1 MWFVSSTTRG
11 KKRRDSRFLEVARH
25 YIDHNKQK
33 IGMNKTFCR
42 VSATLVGVLLLLTL
56 GSCSKE
62 SQLTPEAQPEAGAGQ
77 LAFSLDND
85 ALRSVP
91 AEAYE
96 KAVDEHSV
104 WCVFVTPTG
113 AGGAQTVQ
121 AAKQAHKTAAGSY
134 SVNAGFAGAAQ
145 MFVIGNVESELQ
157 SKLYNLTSGTP
168 LSEVQSWIVKNSLGN
183 GTADPAKFV
192 MTSEMLP
199 VNLPAKGA
207 PAANLPQ
214 AIQLKRLAARFD
226 VINEVPGLTL
236 TTVSV
241 ANRIVTSTLL
251 DVHQTGEKATAA
263 TEYNITDGKVLLHK
277 IYSYQNSNKG
287 GTANA
292 TSFTIQGTYKGKT
305 IKPISVKLQD
315 ATTTEALDVQR
326 NHCYRI
332 LLKPTGDDFNPI
344 KPDDPSTAWKIVVKV
359 LDWNEAAAD
368 LGNYSDED
376 LDALGT
382 VTADPTVNLKG
393 INLLNAVAE
402 YNIDIT
408 GTKFTD
414 THSNVAGHTGYFTW
428 SEAKALKMP
437 DGYHLPTRYEWTA
450 ILGSDYYAP
459 NSLVCVCFN
468 ENTTKKDVSLTVQIP
483 VKPSSTVTTMACLQD
498 YKQVPDESATYMIRY
513 KDNDTYRS
521 AWRYSYVDSPIA
533 GEGKILKIES
543 VPVKA
548 TLTIEQLNKDYF
560 ANPKVRQ
567 YIKTRYLPS
576 TGMDYSR
583 EGSGSGARRGSGG
596 SYWSATEFRGSDA
609 YCMNFGGM
617 NAYVNYLEQMGCR
630 AVRLFRN
637 SWQGT
642 QR

>member
-1 MWFVSSTTRG
+1 
-11 KKRRDSRFLEVARH
+11 
-25 YIDHNKQK
+25 
-33 IGMNKTFCR
+33 MNKTFCR
-42 VSATLVGVLLLLTL
+42 ASATLMGVLLLLTL

-77 LAFSLDND
+77 LAFSLGND
-85 ALRSVP
+85 ALRSIP
-91 AEAYE
+91 AEDFE

-134 SVNAGFAGAAQ
+134 SVNAGFAGQAQ

-157 SKLYNLTSGTP
+157 TKLYNLTSGTP

-183 GTADPAKFV
+183 GTTDPAKFV
-192 MTSEMLP
+192 MTSEMVA

-226 VINEVPGLTL
+226 VINEVPGLKL

-251 DVHQTGEKATAA
+251 DVHQTGTKET
-263 TEYNITDGKVLLHK
+263 TDYDVVGGKVLLHK

-287 GTANA
+287 GTTGA
-292 TSFTIQGTYKGKT
+292 TSFTIQGTYKGKA
-305 IKPISVKLQD
+305 IKPIQVKLQD

-332 LLKPTGDDFNPI
+332 LLKPTGDDFTPI

-359 LDWNEAAAD
+359 LDWNEAAD

-408 GTKFTD
+408 GKKFTD
-414 THSNVAGHTGYFTW
+414 THSNAAGHSGYFTW
-428 SEAKALKMP
+428 NEAKALQMP
-437 DGYHLPTRYEWTA
+437 EDYHLPTRYEWTA
-450 ILGSDYYAP
+450 ILGSDYYYASNSNSIVYYYASNSNSTVYYNAP
-459 NSLVCVCFN
+459 SFN
-468 ENTTKKDVSLTVQIP
+468 PITYVYFDRDETKREVSLTVQIP
-483 VKPSSTVTTMACLQD
+483 GQTKKMDCYQD
-498 YKQVPDESATYMIRY
+498 VKQVSADHATYMIRY
-513 KDNDTYRS
+513 KDNDIYRS
-521 AWRYSYVDSPIA
+521 AWRYSYVDGPIA
-533 GEGKILKIES
+533 GQKVLKIES
-543 VPVKA
+543 VTVKDN
-548 TLTIEQLNKDYF
+548 LTIDQLNKDYF
-560 ANPKVRQ
+560 ANPKVSK
-567 YIKTRYLPS
+567 YVKTIYLPA
-576 TGMDYSR
+576 TGWSYNQN
-583 EGSGSGARRGSGG
+583 GSGSLEESGSFGY
-596 SYWSATEFRGSDA
+596 YWSATEGSSSDA
-609 YCMNFGGM
+609 CFVCFSDTYADFLYNSQSSR
-617 NAYVNYLEQMGCR
+617 Y
-630 AVRLFRN
+630 AVRPFLDKL
-637 SWQGT
+637 Q
-642 QR
+642 

>member
-1 MWFVSSTTRG
+1 
-11 KKRRDSRFLEVARH
+11 
-25 YIDHNKQK
+25 
-33 IGMNKTFCR
+33 MNKTFCR
-42 VSATLVGVLLLLTL
+42 VSATLMGVLLLLTL

-121 AAKQAHKTAAGSY
+121 AAKQAHMTAAGNY

-157 SKLYNLTSGTP
+157 TKLYNLTSGTT
-168 LSEVQSWIVKNSLGN
+168 LEQVQKWIVKNSLGN

-192 MTSEMLP
+192 MTSEMVA

-207 PAANLPQ
+207 APTNISTP
-214 AIQLKRLAARFD
+214 IVLKRLAARFD
-226 VINEVPGLTL
+226 VINEVPGLKL

-241 ANRIVTSTLL
+241 ANRIITSTLL
-251 DVHQTGEKATAA
+251 DVQQTGEKATAA

-287 GTANA
+287 GTTGA
-292 TSFTIQGTYKGKT
+292 TSFTIQGTYNGKA
-305 IKPISVKLQD
+305 IKPIQVKLQD

-332 LLKPTGDDFNPI
+332 LLKPTGDDFKPI

-359 LDWNEAAAD
+359 LDWNEATD

-376 LDALGT
+376 LDNQGYVL
-382 VTADPTVNLKG
+382 DPTVNPSG
-393 INLLNAVAE
+393 VNLLDAVAE

-408 GTKFTD
+408 GKKLTD
-414 THSNVAGHTGYFTW
+414 THSNAAGHSGYFTW
-428 SEAKALKMP
+428 NEAKALQMP
-437 DGYHLPTRYEWTA
+437 EGYHLPTRYEWAA
-450 ILGSDYYAP
+450 ILGSDYFYASNSNSIVYYYASNSNSTVYYNAP
-459 NSLVCVCFN
+459 NFNPITYVCFDLD
-468 ENTTKKDVSLTVQIP
+468 ETKREVSLTVQIP
-483 VKPSSTVTTMACLQD
+483 GQTGKMDCKQDVKFVSAD
-498 YKQVPDESATYMIRY
+498 HATYMIRY

-521 AWRYSYVDSPIA
+521 AWRYSYVNSPIT
-533 GEGKILKIES
+533 GERSILKIES
-543 VPVKA
+543 VPIKA
-548 TLTIEQLNKDYF
+548 NLTIDKLNKDYF
-560 ANPKVRQ
+560 ANPKVSKYVR
-567 YIKTRYLPS
+567 TRYLPA
-576 TGMDYSR
+576 TGYDYNKD
-583 EGSGSGARRGSGG
+583 GSGSGSERGSCGY
-596 SYWSATEFRGSDA
+596 YWSATEGSSSDA
-609 YCMNFGGM
+609 CNVYFCDMYADFLYDSQSNR
-617 NAYVNYLEQMGCR
+617 Y
-630 AVRLFRN
+630 AVRPFRDKL
-637 SWQGT
+637 Q
-642 QR
+642 

>member
-1 MWFVSSTTRG
+1 
-11 KKRRDSRFLEVARH
+11 
-25 YIDHNKQK
+25 
-33 IGMNKTFCR
+33 MNKTFCR
-42 VSATLVGVLLLLTL
+42 VSATLMGVLLLLTL

-62 SQLTPEAQPEAGAGQ
+62 SQLIPEAEPEAGAGQ

-104 WCVFVTPTG
+104 WCVFVTPATS
-113 AGGAQTVQ
+113 GGSQTVQ

-192 MTSEMLP
+192 MTSGM
-199 VNLPAKGA
+199 VDVTLPAKGA

-226 VINEVPGLTL
+226 VINEVPGLKL
-236 TTVSV
+236 TTVTV
-241 ANRIVTSTLL
+241 ANRIITSTLL

-287 GTANA
+287 GTQDA
-292 TSFTIQGTYKGKT
+292 TSFTIQGTYKGKA

-332 LLKPTGDDFNPI
+332 LLKPAGDDFNPI
-344 KPDDPSTAWKIVVKV
+344 KPDDDPKKVAWKIVVKV
-359 LDWNEAAAD
+359 LDWNEAAD

-376 LDALGT
+376 LANLGDKP
-382 VTADPTVNLKG
+382 DPTVNTQGK
-393 INLLNAVAE
+393 NLLNAVAE

-408 GTKFTD
+408 GTKFT
-414 THSNVAGHTGYFTW
+414 TSHNNAAGFSGYFTW

-437 DGYHLPTRYEWTA
+437 EGYHIPTAEEWSA
-450 ILGSDYYAP
+450 ILGVTKTSHVRF
-459 NSLVCVCFN
+459 SGN
-468 ENTTKKDVSLTVQIP
+468 ETNKDDIVTVQIP
-483 VKPSSTVTTMACLQD
+483 GKSEKITCKQD
-498 YKQVPDESATYMIRY
+498 YKQVPSEKTVYMIRY
-513 KDNDTYRS
+513 KDNETYRS
-521 AWRYSYVDSPIA
+521 AWRYSYVAGPIA
-533 GEGKILKIES
+533 SQMVIKIES
-543 VPVKA
+543 VPVNTK
-548 TLTIEQLNKDYF
+548 LTIEKLNKDYF
-560 ANPKVRQ
+560 AKPNVRK
-567 YIKTRYLPS
+567 YVKTKFLS
-576 TGMDYSR
+576 LNGCDYSKN
-583 EGSGSGARRGSGG
+583 GSGSVEQDFERGSCGG
-596 SYWSATEFRGSDA
+596 YWTSTDMSTSSTSCARVVHISANR
-609 YCMNFGGM
+609 Y
-617 NAYVNYLEQMGCR
+617 GCYIDIAPAPFT
-630 AVRLFRN
+630 AVGVAKARLVLRPFRN
-637 SWQGT
+637 L
-642 QR
+642 

>member
-1 MWFVSSTTRG
+1 
-11 KKRRDSRFLEVARH
+11 
-25 YIDHNKQK
+25 
-33 IGMNKTFCR
+33 MNKTFCR

-77 LAFSLDND
+77 LAFSLGND

-96 KAVDEHSV
+96 KAVDPNSV
-104 WCVFVTPTG
+104 WCVFLTSAG
-113 AGGAQTVQ
+113 SGGAQTVQ

-192 MTSEMLP
+192 MTSGM
-199 VNLPAKGA
+199 VDVTLPAKGA

-226 VINEVPGLTL
+226 VINEVPGLKL

-251 DVHQTGEKATAA
+251 DVHQTGNKVT
-263 TEYNITDGKVLLHK
+263 TDYDVVGGKVLLHK

-287 GTANA
+287 GTQDAI
-292 TSFTIQGTYKGKT
+292 SFTIQGTYNGKA

-315 ATTTEALDVQR
+315 ATTTEALDVKR

-332 LLKPTGDDFNPI
+332 LLKPTGDDFKPI

-359 LDWNEAAAD
+359 LDWNEAAD

-376 LDALGT
+376 LEALGT
-382 VTADPTVNLKG
+382 DLSNTVNPSG
-393 INLLNAVAE
+393 VNLLNAVAE

-408 GTKFTD
+408 GKKFTD
-414 THSNVAGHTGYFTW
+414 THSNAAGHSGYFTW
-428 SEAKALKMP
+428 NEAKALQMP
-437 DGYHLPTRYEWTA
+437 KGYHLPTRYEWVA
-450 ILGSDYYAP
+450 ILGSDGFAP
-459 NSLVCVCFN
+459 NSLICVHFTQN
-468 ENTTKKDVSLTVQIP
+468 EAKKDVSLTVQIP
-483 VKPSSTVTTMACLQD
+483 AEPSSTVTTMACLQD
-498 YKQVPDESATYMIRY
+498 YKQVVAEFATYMIRY

-521 AWRYSYVDSPIA
+521 AWRYSWVDGPIA
-533 GEGKILKIES
+533 GQKVLKIES

-548 TLTIEQLNKDYF
+548 TFTIDQLNKDYF
-560 ANPKVRQ
+560 ANPKVSKSV
-567 YIKTRYLPS
+567 KTIYLPA
-576 TGMDYSR
+576 TGIGYNKD
-583 EGSGSGARRGSGG
+583 GSGSGGGRGYSGR
-596 SYWSATEFRGSDA
+596 YWSATEPSRNIAS
-609 YCMNFGGM
+609 
-617 NAYVNYLEQMGCR
+617 YVLFDSTDVNVSNVKQTHRY
-630 AVRLFRN
+630 AVRPFRDKL
-637 SWQGT
+637 Q
-642 QR
+642 

>member
-1 MWFVSSTTRG
+1 
-11 KKRRDSRFLEVARH
+11 
-25 YIDHNKQK
+25 
-33 IGMNKTFCR
+33 MNKTFCR

-77 LAFSLDND
+77 LAFSLGND
-85 ALRSVP
+85 ALRSIP

-104 WCVFVTPTG
+104 WCVFVTPSTS
-113 AGGAQTVQ
+113 GGAQTVQ

-145 MFVIGNVESELQ
+145 MFVIGNVEGELQ

-192 MTSEMLP
+192 MTSEMVA

-207 PAANLPQ
+207 PAANISQ

-226 VINEVPGLTL
+226 VISEVPGLTL
-236 TTVSV
+236 TTVTV

-251 DVHQTGEKATAA
+251 DVQQTGEKAATA
-263 TEYNITDGKVLLHK
+263 TEYTITDGKVLLHK

-287 GTANA
+287 GEANA
-292 TSFTIQGTYKGKT
+292 TSFTIQGTYNGKA

-332 LLKPTGDDFNPI
+332 LLKPAGDDFNPI
-344 KPDDPSTAWKIVVKV
+344 KPDNPSTAWKIVVKV
-359 LDWNEAAAD
+359 LDWNEATD
-368 LGNYSDED
+368 LGNYTDED
-376 LDALGT
+376 LEALGT
-382 VTADPTVNLKG
+382 VTADPTVNLSGK
-393 INLLNAVAE
+393 NLLNAVAE

-408 GTKFTD
+408 GKKFT
-414 THSNVAGHTGYFTW
+414 TSQTNEAGNTGYFTW
-428 SEAKALKMP
+428 AEAKALQMP

-450 ILGSDYYAP
+450 ILGSEWSSQVYIH
-459 NSLVCVCFN
+459 FN
-468 ENTTKKDVSLTVQIP
+468 QDKTEKDVSLTVQIP
-483 VKPSSTVTTMACLQD
+483 VAPSSTVTTMACLQD
-498 YKQVPDESATYMIRY
+498 YKQISAESATYMIRY

-521 AWRYSYVDSPIA
+521 AWRYSWVDGPIA
-533 GEGKILKIES
+533 GQKVLKIES

-548 TLTIEQLNKDYF
+548 TLTIEKLNKEYF
-560 ANPKVRQ
+560 ANPKVSK
-567 YIKTRYLPS
+567 YVKTIYLPA
-576 TGMDYSR
+576 TGFNYYKN
-583 EGSGSGARRGSGG
+583 GSGSGSNRGSIGG
-596 SYWSATEFRGSDA
+596 YWSATEYSSRYA
-609 YCMNFGGM
+609 YCVDFRYTDAGVGYSDQTNR
-617 NAYVNYLEQMGCR
+617 CT
-630 AVRLFRN
+630 VRPFRDKL
-637 SWQGT
+637 Q
-642 QR
+642 

>member
-1 MWFVSSTTRG
+1 
-11 KKRRDSRFLEVARH
+11 
-25 YIDHNKQK
+25 
-33 IGMNKTFCR
+33 MNKTFCR

-62 SQLTPEAQPEAGAGQ
+62 SQLIPEAQPEAGAGQ

-104 WCVFVTPTG
+104 WCVFLTPSTS
-113 AGGAQTVQ
+113 GGAQTVQ

-134 SVNAGFAGAAQ
+134 SVNAGFSGAAQ
-145 MFVIGNVESELQ
+145 MFVIGNVEGELQ
-157 SKLYNLTSGTP
+157 SKLYNLTSGTQ
-168 LSEVQSWIVKNSLGN
+168 LSEVQKWIVKNSLGD

-192 MTSEMLP
+192 MTSEMVS

-207 PAANLPQ
+207 PAANLSQ

-226 VINEVPGLTL
+226 VINEVPGLKL

-287 GTANA
+287 GTQDA
-292 TSFTIQGTYKGKT
+292 TSFTIQGTYKGRA

-332 LLKPTGDDFNPI
+332 LLKPAGDDFNPI
-344 KPDDPSTAWKIVVKV
+344 KPDDPSTAWRIVVKV
-359 LDWNEAAAD
+359 LDWNEATD

-376 LDALGT
+376 LAALGQPDPN
-382 VTADPTVNLKG
+382 APDPTVNLNGK
-393 INLLNAVAE
+393 NLLNAVAE

-414 THSNVAGHTGYFTW
+414 THSNAAGHTGYFNW
-428 SEAKALKMP
+428 KDAKALKMP
-437 DGYHLPTRYEWTA
+437 AGYHLPTRYEWTA
-450 ILGSDYYAP
+450 ILGSDNYAP
-459 NSLVCVCFN
+459 NNLVCVFFN
-468 ENTTKKDVSLTVQIP
+468 QNKVKKDVSLTVQIP
-483 VKPSSTVTTMACLQD
+483 GQTGTMACLQD
-498 YKQVPDESATYMIRY
+498 YKQVSADHATYMIRY

-521 AWRYSYVDSPIA
+521 AWCYSWVDGPIA
-533 GEGKILKIES
+533 RQKVLKIES
-543 VPVKA
+543 VTVKDN
-548 TLTIEQLNKDYF
+548 LTIDRLNKDYF
-560 ANPKVRQ
+560 ALPKVRK
-567 YIKTRYLPS
+567 YVKTIYLPA
-576 TGMDYSR
+576 TGFDYNR
-583 EGSGSGARRGSGG
+583 DGSGSGYVRGSRGC
-596 SYWSATEFRGSDA
+596 YWSATEVRNGDACCVHFTGTNPDVDYYDQTFR
-609 YCMNFGGM
+609 Y
-617 NAYVNYLEQMGCR
+617 
-630 AVRLFRN
+630 AVRPFRDKL
-637 SWQGT
+637 Q
-642 QR
+642 

>member
-1 MWFVSSTTRG
+1 
-11 KKRRDSRFLEVARH
+11 
-25 YIDHNKQK
+25 
-33 IGMNKTFCR
+33 MNKIFR
-42 VSATLVGVLLLLTL
+42 IASATLVGVLLLLTL

-134 SVNAGFAGAAQ
+134 SVNAGFAGVAQ

-157 SKLYNLTSGTP
+157 TKLYNLTSGTP

-183 GTADPAKFV
+183 GTNDPANFV
-192 MTSEMLP
+192 MTSEMVA

-226 VINEVPGLTL
+226 VINEVPGLKL

-251 DVHQTGEKATAA
+251 DVQQTGEKAATA
-263 TEYNITDGKVLLHK
+263 TEYTITDGKVLLHK

-287 GTANA
+287 GTQDA
-292 TSFTIQGTYKGKT
+292 TSFTIQGTYKGKA

-332 LLKPTGDDFNPI
+332 LLKPAGDDFNPI
-344 KPDDPSTAWKIVVKV
+344 KPNDPSTAWKIVVKV
-359 LDWNEAAAD
+359 LDWNEATD
-368 LGNYSDED
+368 LGNYTDED
-376 LDALGT
+376 LEALGT
-382 VTADPTVNLKG
+382 VTADPTVNLSGK
-393 INLLNAVAE
+393 NLLNAVAE

-408 GTKFTD
+408 GKKFT
-414 THSNVAGHTGYFTW
+414 TSQTNEAGNTGYFTW
-428 SEAKALKMP
+428 KEAKALQMP
-437 DGYHLPTRYEWTA
+437 AGYHLPTRYEWSA
-450 ILGSDYYAP
+450 ILGSDNHAP
-459 NSLVCVCFN
+459 NNLLCVYFDKN
-468 ENTTKKDVSLTVQIP
+468 EVKKDVSLTVQIP
-483 VKPSSTVTTMACLQD
+483 AKPSSAVTTISCLQD
-498 YKQVPDESATYMIRY
+498 YKQVSAESATYMIRY

-521 AWRYSYVDSPIA
+521 AWRYSWVDGPIA
-533 GEGKILKIES
+533 GQKVLKIES

-548 TLTIEQLNKDYF
+548 TLTIEKLNKEYF
-560 ANPKVRQ
+560 ANPKVSK
-567 YIKTRYLPS
+567 YVKTIYLPA
-576 TGMDYSR
+576 TGFNYYKN
-583 EGSGSGARRGSGG
+583 GSGSGSNRGSIGG
-596 SYWSATEFRGSDA
+596 YWSATEYSSRYA
-609 YCMNFGGM
+609 YCVDFRYTDAGVGYSDQTNR
-617 NAYVNYLEQMGCR
+617 CT
-630 AVRLFRN
+630 VRPFRDKL
-637 SWQGT
+637 Q
-642 QR
+642 

>member
-1 MWFVSSTTRG
+1 
-11 KKRRDSRFLEVARH
+11 
-25 YIDHNKQK
+25 
-33 IGMNKTFCR
+33 MNKIYR
-42 VSATLVGVLLLLTL
+42 IASATLMGVLLLLAL

-62 SQLTPEAQPEAGAGQ
+62 SQLIPEAEPEAGAGQ
-77 LAFSLDND
+77 LAFSLGND

-91 AEAYE
+91 AEDFE

-134 SVNAGFAGAAQ
+134 SVNAGFSGAAQ

-157 SKLYNLTSGTP
+157 TKLYNLTSGTP

-192 MTSEMLP
+192 MTSEMVD

-207 PAANLPQ
+207 PATNISQ

-226 VINEVPGLTL
+226 VINEVPGLKL

-292 TSFTIQGTYKGKT
+292 TSFTIQGTYNGKT
-305 IKPISVKLQD
+305 IKPIQVKLQD

-359 LDWNEAAAD
+359 LDWNEAAD

-376 LDALGT
+376 LANQGENLS
-382 VTADPTVNLKG
+382 DPTVNLNGK
-393 INLLNAVAE
+393 NLLNAVAE

-408 GTKFTD
+408 GTKLT
-414 THSNVAGHTGYFTW
+414 TSQTNEAGYTGYFTW
-428 SEAKALKMP
+428 AEAKALQMP
-437 DGYHLPTRYEWTA
+437 AGYHLPTSYEWAA
-450 ILGSDYYAP
+450 ILGTDPYSNTNPYSKNFSAPFYFQFDSDG
-459 NSLVCVCFN
+459 
-468 ENTTKKDVSLTVQIP
+468 TDKDVSLTVQIP
-483 VKPSSTVTTMACLQD
+483 VEPSSTVTTMACLEDVKSVDTQR
-498 YKQVPDESATYMIRY
+498 AIYMIRY

-521 AWRYSYVDSPIA
+521 AWRYSYEFIGSEVS
-533 GEGKILKIES
+533 LKIES

-548 TLTIEQLNKDYF
+548 TLTIDQLNEDYF
-560 ANPKVRQ
+560 ANPKVSQ
-567 YIKTRYLPS
+567 YVKTVYLPR
-576 TGMDYSR
+576 TGYDYNKA
-583 EGSGSGARRGSGG
+583 GSGSGSYRNSAGF
-596 SYWSATEFRGSDA
+596 YWSDTEGYSSS
-609 YCMNFGGM
+609 
-617 NAYVNYLEQMGCR
+617 NAFAMAFDETTIGIYGHRHPQTRRY
-630 AVRLFRN
+630 AVRPFRDKL
-637 SWQGT
+637 
-642 QR
+642 

>member
-1 MWFVSSTTRG
+1 
-11 KKRRDSRFLEVARH
+11 
-25 YIDHNKQK
+25 
-33 IGMNKTFCR
+33 MNKTFCR

-77 LAFSLDND
+77 LAFSLGND
-85 ALRSVP
+85 ALRSIP

-104 WCVFVTPTG
+104 WCVFVTPSTS
-113 AGGAQTVQ
+113 GGAQTVQ

-145 MFVIGNVESELQ
+145 MFVIGNVEGELQ

-168 LSEVQSWIVKNSLGN
+168 LSEVQSWIVKNSLGD
-183 GTADPAKFV
+183 GTTDPAKFV
-192 MTSEMLP
+192 MTSEMVA

-207 PAANLPQ
+207 PAVNLPQ

-226 VINEVPGLTL
+226 VISEVPGLTL
-236 TTVSV
+236 TTVTV

-251 DVHQTGEKATAA
+251 DVQQTGEKAATA
-263 TEYNITDGKVLLHK
+263 TEYTITDGKVLLHK

-287 GTANA
+287 GEANA
-292 TSFTIQGTYKGKT
+292 TSFTIQGTYNGKA

-332 LLKPTGDDFNPI
+332 LLKPAGDDFNPI

-359 LDWNEAAAD
+359 LDWNEATD
-368 LGNYSDED
+368 LGNYTDED
-376 LDALGT
+376 LEALGT
-382 VTADPTVNLKG
+382 VTADPTVNLSGK
-393 INLLNAVAE
+393 NLLNAVAE

-408 GTKFTD
+408 GKKFT
-414 THSNVAGHTGYFTW
+414 TSQTNEAGNTGYFTW
-428 SEAKALKMP
+428 AEAKALQMP

-450 ILGSDYYAP
+450 ILGSEWSSQVYIH
-459 NSLVCVCFN
+459 FN
-468 ENTTKKDVSLTVQIP
+468 QDKTEKDVSLTVQIP
-483 VKPSSTVTTMACLQD
+483 VAPSSTVTTMACLQD
-498 YKQVPDESATYMIRY
+498 YKQISAESATYMIRY

-521 AWRYSYVDSPIA
+521 AWRYSWVDGPIA
-533 GEGKILKIES
+533 GQKVLKIES

-548 TLTIEQLNKDYF
+548 TLTIEKLNKEYF
-560 ANPKVRQ
+560 ANPKVSK
-567 YIKTRYLPS
+567 YVKTIYLPA
-576 TGMDYSR
+576 TGFNYYKN
-583 EGSGSGARRGSGG
+583 GSGSGSNRGSIGG
-596 SYWSATEFRGSDA
+596 YWSATEYSSRYA
-609 YCMNFGGM
+609 YCVDFRYTDAGVGYSDQTNR
-617 NAYVNYLEQMGCR
+617 CT
-630 AVRLFRN
+630 VRPFRDKL
-637 SWQGT
+637 Q
-642 QR
+642 

>member
-1 MWFVSSTTRG
+1 M
-11 KKRRDSRFLEVARH
+11 
-25 YIDHNKQK
+25 
-33 IGMNKTFCR
+33 
-42 VSATLVGVLLLLTL
+42 GVLLLLTL

-121 AAKQAHKTAAGSY
+121 AAKQAHMTAAGNY

-157 SKLYNLTSGTP
+157 TKLYNLTSGTT
-168 LSEVQSWIVKNSLGN
+168 LEQVQKWIVKNSLGN

-192 MTSEMLP
+192 MTSEMVA

-207 PAANLPQ
+207 APTNISTP
-214 AIQLKRLAARFD
+214 IVLKRLAARFD
-226 VINEVPGLTL
+226 VINEVPGLKL

-241 ANRIVTSTLL
+241 ANRIITSTLL
-251 DVHQTGEKATAA
+251 DVQQTGEKATAA

-287 GTANA
+287 GTTGA
-292 TSFTIQGTYKGKT
+292 TSFTIQGTYNGKA
-305 IKPISVKLQD
+305 IKPIQVKLQD

-332 LLKPTGDDFNPI
+332 LLKPTGDDFKPI

-359 LDWNEAAAD
+359 LDWNEATD

-376 LDALGT
+376 LDNQGYVL
-382 VTADPTVNLKG
+382 DPTVNPSG
-393 INLLNAVAE
+393 VNLLDAVAE

-408 GTKFTD
+408 GKKLTD
-414 THSNVAGHTGYFTW
+414 THSNAAGHSGYFTW
-428 SEAKALKMP
+428 NEAKALQMP
-437 DGYHLPTRYEWTA
+437 EGYHLPTRYEWAA
-450 ILGSDYYAP
+450 ILGSDYFYASNSNSIVYYYASNSNSTVYYNAP
-459 NSLVCVCFN
+459 NFNPITYVCFDLD
-468 ENTTKKDVSLTVQIP
+468 ETKREVSLTVQIP
-483 VKPSSTVTTMACLQD
+483 GQTGKMDCKQDVKFVSAD
-498 YKQVPDESATYMIRY
+498 HATYMIRY

-521 AWRYSYVDSPIA
+521 AWRYSYVNSPIT
-533 GEGKILKIES
+533 GERSILKIES
-543 VPVKA
+543 VPIKA
-548 TLTIEQLNKDYF
+548 NLTIDKLNKDYF
-560 ANPKVRQ
+560 ANPKVSKYVR
-567 YIKTRYLPS
+567 TRYLPA
-576 TGMDYSR
+576 TGYDYNKD
-583 EGSGSGARRGSGG
+583 GSGSGSERGSCGY
-596 SYWSATEFRGSDA
+596 YWSATEGSSSDA
-609 YCMNFGGM
+609 CNVYFCDMYADFLYDSQSNR
-617 NAYVNYLEQMGCR
+617 Y
-630 AVRLFRN
+630 AVRPFRDKL
-637 SWQGT
+637 Q
-642 QR
+642 